1 MAPAFET
8 VGDHTD
14 KQLTPRPIL
23 HTVFRTPLLNRLLG
37 WLASALL
44 RVLGWRVVG
53 ELPVQ
58 QLKYV
63 LIGAPH
69 TSNWD
74 FPLMLLAVLKVGLD
88 LHWMGKD
95 SLFPFPFRGL
105 MKWLGGIPIDRSQAN
120 GQVAQTVARFQA
132 SERLVVLIPP
142 EGTRAKVARW
152 KTGFYHIAHGA
163 GVPILLGFV
172 DAQRR
177 ELGFGPLYFPS
188 GDIERDLPE
197 IKAFYQDKQGIRPE
211 LG

>member
-1 MAPAFET
+1 M
-8 VGDHTD
+8 
-14 KQLTPRPIL
+14 

-37 WLASALL
+37 WFASALL
-44 RVLGWRVVG
+44 RALGWRVVG
-53 ELPVQ
+53 ELPAQ
-58 QLKYV
+58 QPKYV

-105 MKWLGGIPIDRSQAN
+105 MEWLGGIPIDRSQAN

-172 DAQRR
+172 DGRR
-177 ELGFGPLYFPS
+177 KELGFGPLYFPS

>member
-1 MAPAFET
+1 M
-8 VGDHTD
+8 
-14 KQLTPRPIL
+14 
-23 HTVFRTPLLNRLLG
+23 HTVFRTPLLSRLLG
-37 WLASALL
+37 WLASVLL
-44 RVLGWRVVG
+44 RALGWRVVG
-53 ELPVQ
+53 EVPAQ
-58 QLKYV
+58 QRKYV

-105 MKWLGGIPIDRSQAN
+105 MKWLGGIPIDRSQAT
-120 GQVAQTVARFQA
+120 GQVAQTVARFRA

-152 KTGFYHIAHGA
+152 KTGFYHIADGA

-172 DAQRR
+172 DARR
-177 ELGFGPLYFPS
+177 KELGFGPLYFPS

-211 LG
+211 LA